1 MTTAISVV
9 IPTYRRPHLLE
20 RCLRALLQ
28 QSLHEDDYEIIVADD
43 GAEQATE
50 ALVRLLASQQD
61 GRGPALHYV
70 AVQDRH
76 GPAAARNC
84 GWRRAQGE
92 VIAFTDDDCVPEP
105 DWLRNGLA
113 VFQYGVSAAWG
124 RLRMPLPERPT
135 DYERDATRLAQAQFV
150 TANCFCTRAVL
161 AACGG
166 FDERFTAAWREDSD
180 LFFSLLERSA
190 RIVQAPDAVVV
201 HPIRPAEWGVSIAQ
215 QRKMRFD
222 ALLYKKH
229 PRLYRA
235 HIRRLPPVRYY
246 AIALALAA
254 AVIGALSG
262 HPDAALLALLVWGGL
277 TVSLFGERIRRTSRR
292 LGHVAEMAYTSA
304 LIPPLAVFWRLA
316 GAWRYRV
323 VFL

>member
-1 MTTAISVV
+1 M
-9 IPTYRRPHLLE
+9 
-20 RCLRALLQ
+20 Q
-28 QSLHEDDYEIIVADD
+28 QSLHGDDYEIVVADD

-50 ALVRLLASQQD
+50 ALVQLLAAQQQ
-61 GRGPALHYV
+61 GRGPALRYV
-70 AVQDRH
+70 AVHGRH
-76 GPAAARNC
+76 GPAAARNR
-84 GWRRAQGE
+84 GWRQAQGDI
-92 VIAFTDDDCVPEP
+92 IAFTDDDCVPTP
-105 DWLRNGLA
+105 DWLRNGLT

-124 RLRMPLPERPT
+124 KLSMPLPEQPT
-135 DYERDATRLAQAQFV
+135 DYERDAARLQEAEFV

-161 AACGG
+161 EACGG

-190 RIVQAPDAVVV
+190 HIVHVPDAVVV
-201 HPIRPAEWGVSIAQ
+201 HPIRPAQWGVSIAQ

-235 HIRRLPPVRYY
+235 RIRRLPPGQYY
-246 AIALALAA
+246 AIALALTAA
-254 AVIGALSG
+254 IV
-262 HPDAALLALLVWGGL
+262 AALTGHWTLSAFALAAWVVLTLL
-277 TVSLFGERIRRTSRR
+277 LFGRRIRQTSRR
-292 LGHVAEMAYTSA
+292 LEHVLEMALTSM

-316 GAWRYRV
+316 GAWHYRV

>member
-1 MTTAISVV
+1 MTVAISVV

-28 QSLHEDDYEIIVADD
+28 QSLHGDDYEIVVADD

-50 ALVRLLASQQD
+50 ALVRLLASQQQ
-61 GRGPALHYV
+61 GRGPALRYV

-76 GPAAARNC
+76 GPAAARNR
-84 GWRRAQGE
+84 GWRQAQGAI
-92 VIAFTDDDCVPEP
+92 IAFTDDDCVPTP
-105 DWLRNGLA
+105 DWLRNGLT
-113 VFQYGVSAAWG
+113 VFQYGISAAWG
-124 RLRMPLPERPT
+124 KLSMPLPEQPT
-135 DYERDATRLAQAQFV
+135 DYERDAARLQEAEFV

-161 AACGG
+161 EACGG

-180 LFFSLLERSA
+180 LFFSLLERSVH
-190 RIVQAPDAVVV
+190 IVHAPDAVVV
-201 HPIRPAEWGVSIAQ
+201 HPIRPAQWGVSLAQ

-235 HIRRLPPVRYY
+235 RIRKLPPIEYY
-246 AIALALAA
+246 VIALALTVA
-254 AVIGALSG
+254 AVAALTGHGALSAFAL
-262 HPDAALLALLVWGGL
+262 AAWLVLTLL
-277 TVSLFGERIRRTSRR
+277 LFGRRIRRTSRR
-292 LGHVAEMAYTSA
+292 LEHVLEMALTSM
-304 LIPPLAVFWRLA
+304 LIPPLAVFWRLT

>member
-1 MTTAISVV
+1 M
-9 IPTYRRPHLLE
+9 
-20 RCLRALLQ
+20 LQ
-28 QSLHEDDYEIIVADD
+28 QSLHGDDYEIIVADD
-43 GAEQATE
+43 AAEQTTE

-61 GRGPALHYV
+61 GHGPVLHYV
-70 AVQDRH
+70 AVQGRR

-84 GWRRAQGE
+84 GWRQAQSD
-92 VIAFTDDDCVPEP
+92 VIAFTDDDCVPDR

-113 VFQYGVSAAWG
+113 VFQYGVAAAWG
-124 RLRMPLPERPT
+124 RLRMPLPEQPT
-135 DYERDATRLAQAQFV
+135 DYERDAARLADAQFV
-150 TANCFCTRAVL
+150 TANCFCTRAAL
-161 AACGG
+161 QACGG

-201 HPIRPAEWGVSIAQ
+201 HPIRPAEWGISITQ

-235 HIRRLPPVRYY
+235 HIRKLPPLRYY
-246 AIALALAA
+246 LIALAL
-254 AVIGALSG
+254 VGALIAALGG
-262 HPDAALLALLVWGGL
+262 HREVVLAALLIWAGL
-277 TVSLFGERIRRTSRR
+277 TLSLFGERIRRTSRR
-292 LGHVAEMAYTSA
+292 VGHLAEMAVTSV

>member
-1 MTTAISVV
+1 M
-9 IPTYRRPHLLE
+9 
-20 RCLRALLQ
+20 Q
-28 QSLHEDDYEIIVADD
+28 QSLHGDDYEIIVADD
-43 GAEQATE
+43 AAEQATE

-84 GWRRAQGE
+84 GWRQAQSD
-92 VIAFTDDDCVPEP
+92 VIAFTDDDCVPDPE
-105 DWLRNGLA
+105 WLRNGLA
-113 VFQYGVSAAWG
+113 VFQYGVAAAWG
-124 RLRMPLPERPT
+124 RLRMPLPEQPT
-135 DYERDATRLAQAQFV
+135 DYERDAARLADAQFV
-150 TANCFCTRAVL
+150 TANCFCTRAAL
-161 AACGG
+161 QACGG

-180 LFFSLLERSA
+180 LYFSLLERSA
-190 RIVQAPDAVVV
+190 PIVQAPDAIVV
-201 HPIRPAEWGVSIAQ
+201 HPIRPAEWGVSITQ

-235 HIRRLPPVRYY
+235 HIRKLPPLRYY
-246 AIALALAA
+246 LIALALVGALI
-254 AVIGALSG
+254 AVLSG
-262 HPDAALLALLVWGGL
+262 HREVALAALLVWAGL
-277 TVSLFGERIRRTSRR
+277 TLSLFGERIRRTSRR
-292 LGHVAEMAYTSA
+292 LGHVAEMAVTSV